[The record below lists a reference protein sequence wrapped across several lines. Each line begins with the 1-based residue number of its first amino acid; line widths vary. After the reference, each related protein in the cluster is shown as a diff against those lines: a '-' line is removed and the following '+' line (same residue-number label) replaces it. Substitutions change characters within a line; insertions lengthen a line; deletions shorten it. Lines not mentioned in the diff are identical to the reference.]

1 MFFFNWRL
9 GLLALVVLFSCK
21 PMSKISSSSYEG
33 KKFVTESGLT
43 YTIHKAGTGIR
54 PEAGDMVK
62 VHYAGRLNDSTEFD
76 NSFKRGTPIQFQL
89 GKGQVIKGW
98 DEGIALLNVGDSA
111 TFVIPPHLAYG
122 SKDMGPI
129 PANSTL
135 IFEVNLVDVSKPS
148 KPWDVSGL
156 DTIEVQSGLKI
167 IKIKENPEGE
177 QPLNG
182 EYVIVHY
189 SGYFKTWKK
198 FDSSIDRGVP
208 FNFQLG
214 KGQVIKGWD
223 LGIAQLKK
231 GEKARLLIDSDLAYG
246 PNGRGSIPPNA
257 TLYFDVELVDIK
269 H

>member
-1 MFFFNWRL
+1 MILYNWRFS
-9 GLLALVVLFSCK
+9 LLIFVFVSCK
-21 PMSKISSSSYEG
+21 PMSKVSSSSYEG
-33 KKFVTESGLT
+33 KEFVTESGLK
-43 YTIHKAGTGIR
+43 YTIHKAGDGVR
-54 PEAGDMVK
+54 PELDDMVK

-76 NSFKRGTPIQFQL
+76 NSYKRGTPIQFQL

-98 DEGIALLNVGDSA
+98 DEGVALLNVGDSA

-122 SKDMGPI
+122 SKNMGPI

-135 IFEVNLVDVSKPS
+135 TFDVKLMDVSKPVG
-148 KPWDVSGL
+148 PWDVSGL
-156 DTIEVQSGLKI
+156 DTIDVRPGLRM

-189 SGYFKTWKK
+189 SGFFKNWKK
-198 FDSSIDRGVP
+198 FDSSVDRGVP

-214 KGQVIKGWD
+214 QGQVIKGWD
-223 LGIAQLKK
+223 YGIAQLKK

-257 TLYFDVELVDIK
+257 TLYFDVELIDIK